1 MQSYTMAHINSYK
14 FGIYCRA
21 NVNMMKCA
29 CLFCKINVHLL
40 LKFWAGKWDSETGCV
55 VVVVCH
61 CDGTKVSVPLTGP
74 GVCHGEDPGYNRVFS
89 IDFRDH
95 NINIV
100 GIFRSLLTHEL
111 LTVPQNKQRQPVSN
125 LTMALGIQLV
135 VVFPDPEKTGSIP
148 TRSTLG

>member
-1 MQSYTMAHINSYK
+1 MGLMTHTSYAICIHAVIYHGTYKFLYYSDSYK

-21 NVNMMKCA
+21 NGNMMKCA
-29 CLFCKINVHLL
+29 CLSCKINVHLL
-40 LKFWAGKWDSETGCV
+40 LQFWAGKWDSETGC

-95 NINIV
+95 NINMV

-111 LTVPQNKQRQPVSN
+111 LTVPPKKNGNP
-125 LTMALGIQLV
+125 LV
-135 VVFPDPEKTGSIP
+135 T
-148 TRSTLG
+148 